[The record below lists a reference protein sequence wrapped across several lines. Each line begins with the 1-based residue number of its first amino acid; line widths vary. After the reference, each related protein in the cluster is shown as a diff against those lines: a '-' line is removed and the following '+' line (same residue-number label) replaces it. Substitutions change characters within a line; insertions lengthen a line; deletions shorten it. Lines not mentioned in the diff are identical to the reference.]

1 MYALVGCS
9 ECSALWII
17 EGRPDRT
24 NCPRCDRSH
33 RTDSLKRFVET
44 EDREHARE
52 VRASML
58 AARQGEDEAFAQ
70 LDHVEAL
77 EARLDD
83 AGIDDTEYLAA
94 SGVDPDAVATAAE
107 RATDRGG
114 NSRSR
119 TEIVRAAIEELE
131 TPTAEAIVDYAT
143 DRDVS
148 ASFVRQALERY
159 RRNGEIT
166 LENGEYRLL

>member
-1 MYALVGCS
+1 V
-9 ECSALWII
+9 
-17 EGRPDRT
+17 
-24 NCPRCDRSH
+24 
-33 RTDSLKRFVET
+33 
-44 EDREHARE
+44 
-52 VRASML
+52 
-58 AARQGEDEAFAQ
+58 
-70 LDHVEAL
+70 
-77 EARLDD
+77 
-83 AGIDDTEYLAA
+83 
-94 SGVDPDAVATAAE
+94 
-107 RATDRGG
+107 TDRGG